1 MMFQMLRYIVKS
13 TCSKIYGIIKPIVDS
28 DYIINLCK
36 LKTHIM
42 ATFTGGTT

>member
-1 MMFQMLRYIVKS
+1 MD
-13 TCSKIYGIIKPIVDS
+13 IIKPIVDS

-42 ATFTGGTT
+42 ATFTGGTKTYMDV